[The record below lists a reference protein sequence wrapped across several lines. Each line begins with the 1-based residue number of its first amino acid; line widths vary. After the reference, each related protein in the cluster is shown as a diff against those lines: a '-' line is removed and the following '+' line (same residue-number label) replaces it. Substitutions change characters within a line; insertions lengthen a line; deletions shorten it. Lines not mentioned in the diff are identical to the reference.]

1 MSYVS
6 IHFILYDYSDDDYSR
21 IKSINCHHI
30 IISKEVV
37 DSVPIISGYIKLKKQ
52 ALNSITKINPNLIY
66 EILKDT
72 CSLDIYKKN
81 NYEEYKKPAMID
93 LRVFDYYK

>member
-1 MSYVS
+1 MSYIH

-21 IKSINCHHI
+21 IKSINCRHI
-30 IISKEVV
+30 IISKEVT
-37 DSVPIISGYIKLKKQ
+37 DSIPIISGYIKLKKQ
-52 ALNSITKINPNLIY
+52 ELASITKINPKLRY

-72 CSLDIYKKN
+72 CSLDTYKKN
-81 NYEEYKKPAMID
+81 NYEEYKKQEMVD